1 MIWRIEGKR
10 QSHLNPFTS
19 YRINWIDWA
28 QTSKFQM
35 LGELDKNLLRTWTW
49 ALQLS
54 VIVNCASSSPYRQW
68 NVLESLSLQRLE
80 VRNKIIDG
88 FTNLNL
94 NEYVCMI
101 GSPSLMIFVSVS
113 QFHLFLHKRI
123 WRPVAWM
130 LNISFRPS
138 HSHSAR
144 HVSGVWQCLR
154 WRWRV

>member
-1 MIWRIEGKR
+1 
-10 QSHLNPFTS
+10 
-19 YRINWIDWA
+19 
-28 QTSKFQM
+28 M

-101 GSPSLMIFVSVS
+101 GGF
-113 QFHLFLHKRI
+113 KEY
-123 WRPVAWM
+123 M
-130 LNISFRPS
+130 L
-138 HSHSAR
+138 A
-144 HVSGVWQCLR
+144 
-154 WRWRV
+154 